1 MTGQWKTLEI
11 KYNFNGSIVTQY
23 AISMNNFIS
32 LPNPNNQYAQILNA
46 SYAMYENVVDVTKTV
61 SVLYYGGS
69 LRIYANDSQ
78 FNLASTVP
86 FSPTLSI
93 SYNFNV
99 QTFS

>member
-11 KYNFNGSIVTQY
+11 KYNFNGSQATQY

-32 LPNPNNQYAQILNA
+32 LPNPNNQYAQILKA

-78 FNLASTVP
+78 FNLD
-86 FSPTLSI
+86 
-93 SYNFNV
+93 
-99 QTFS
+99 Q